1 MTVLDNCIDWMYANR
16 DEATKMY
23 AALNKI
29 SPEVARQSIEFY
41 DRETL
46 AFAPIKGFDESVRQ
60 AIEGKFI
67 DSPPTEA
74 QIKNMIDIV
83 YSKK

>member
-1 MTVLDNCIDWMYANR
+1 MTVLDNCIDWAYANM

-23 AALNKI
+23 ATLNKV
-29 SPEVARQSIEFY
+29 SPDVARQSIEFY
-41 DRETL
+41 NRETL
-46 AFAPIKGFDESVRQ
+46 AFAPIKGFDESIQQ

-67 DSPPTEA
+67 DTRPTEA
-74 QIKNMIDIV
+74 QIKDMMDIV